1 MNVDVDRAICEIHA
15 QCVYAAPEVFSLDED
30 DELVYDPSPDE
41 RHDDAVHNAAL
52 VCPVQAIK
60 LTGGRA

>member
-15 QCVYAAPEVFSLDED
+15 QCVFAAPEVFSLDED
-30 DELVYDPSPDE
+30 DELVYNPSPDKE
-41 RHDDAVHNAAL
+41 HDDAVRNAAL

-60 LTGGRA
+60 LSGERA